1 MTRHL
6 ALIAGA
12 VYLLTVVTSIRVLT
26 LKEAVLRDPD
36 LLAPAE
42 PPRCRWQP
50 CSRWFWRWHAQAL
63 RSHCSPSC
71 AASTRPPRSDSAA
84 RTLEAA
90 IIVMGVLAM
99 LGLIAVEKPRSGSAV
114 PQADCTT

>member
-12 VYLLTVVTSIRVLT
+12 LQAAALLEMVLALACIGTAVAMFPVVRRAD
-26 LKEAVLRDPD
+26 EAT
-36 LLAPAE
+36 
-42 PPRCRWQP
+42 
-50 CSRWFWRWHAQAL
+50 AL
-63 RSHCSPSC
+63 GCV
-71 AASTRPPRSDSAA
+71 AA

>member
-12 VYLLTVVTSIRVLT
+12 LQAAALLEMV
-26 LKEAVLRDPD
+26 
-36 LLAPAE
+36 
-42 PPRCRWQP
+42 
-50 CSRWFWRWHAQAL
+50 WRWPAQAL